1 MRVGR
6 REKTKVLCTVGPVSM
21 KLGIMRRLHRAGMDG
36 VRINTAYGDFDQYA
50 VIVENSR
57 AVGEIP
63 VVLDIKGPEVR
74 TSVSKPL
81 RVERGDEVLA
91 GFGGEELSFSYDF
104 FDKVRAGD
112 RILID
117 NGTVETRI
125 KRKERGRLRLAVMNE
140 GTISD
145 RRGVN
150 IPHRRLDLPGL
161 SKRDLKVIDFARRN
175 KVGFLAL
182 SFTRNAEDVL
192 KLRELTRGFEPAIM
206 AKIENSEGV
215 RNIEQII
222 DCADAVMVARG
233 DLGVEM
239 PSERVPLIQKKIIR
253 RCNQRGKTAVTATQM
268 LESMMKNPFPTR
280 AETSDV
286 ANAILDGSDAVMLS
300 GETSVGRYP
309 VESVRAMS
317 RIAREAERAVVSKVQ
332 VKGFENI
339 STVISD
345 SVRRIAQGMPLD
357 KIVTITR
364 SGYTARM
371 IARFRVK
378 QPVIAVTYTP
388 EVRDRLQ
395 MVWGV
400 KPLAIKRPKAKDLI
414 LHVARILLD
423 KGLVDEDDTVLF
435 TAGVRTTQK
444 HASNHLEI
452 HTIRELLTYGRGSQV
467 PVRTSRSR
475 R

>member
-1 MRVGR
+1 MTPRGLR
-6 REKTKVLCTVGPVSM
+6 KKTKIICTIGPTSM
-21 KLGIMRRLHRAGMDG
+21 KLSVMRRLHRAGMNG
-36 VRINTAYGDFDQYA
+36 VRINTAHGDFDQYSA
-50 VIVENSR
+50 IVENSR

-74 TSVSKPL
+74 TRVSKPL
-81 RVERGDEVLA
+81 KVKRGDEVFA
-91 GFGGEELSFSYDF
+91 GFGDEEISFTYDF
-104 FDKVRAGD
+104 LDKVRAGD

-117 NGTVETRI
+117 NGTLETRI
-125 KRKERGRLRLAVMNE
+125 KKKDAGRLCLVVLND
-140 GTISD
+140 GTIGD
-145 RRGVN
+145 RKGVN

-161 SKRDLKVIDFARRN
+161 SKKDLKAIDFARRN
-175 KVGFLAL
+175 RVDFLAL
-182 SFTRNAEDVL
+182 SFTRKADDLLN
-192 KLRELTRGFEPAIM
+192 LRELTRSFEPAIM
-206 AKIENSEGV
+206 AKIEDSEGV

-233 DLGVEM
+233 DLGVEI
-239 PSERVPLIQKKIIR
+239 PSEKVPLIQKEIIR
-253 RCNQRGKTAVTATQM
+253 RCNQRGKIVVTATQM

-309 VESVRAMS
+309 VQSVKVMS
-317 RIAREAERAVVSKVQ
+317 RIAREAERAVVSNVQ

-339 STVISD
+339 SSFISD
-345 SVRRIAQGMPLD
+345 SVRRIAYGMPLD

-378 QPVIAVTYTP
+378 QPVIAVTYTTK
-388 EVRDRLQ
+388 VRDRLH

-400 KPLAIKRPKAKDLI
+400 EPLAIERPKVGDLI
-414 LHVARILLD
+414 LYVAKILLK
-423 KGLVDEDDTVLF
+423 KGLVEEDDVVLF

-444 HASNHLEI
+444 HASNLLEI
-452 HTIRELLTYGRGSQV
+452 HTVRELLTYGRI
-467 PVRTSRSR
+467 R
-475 R
+475 